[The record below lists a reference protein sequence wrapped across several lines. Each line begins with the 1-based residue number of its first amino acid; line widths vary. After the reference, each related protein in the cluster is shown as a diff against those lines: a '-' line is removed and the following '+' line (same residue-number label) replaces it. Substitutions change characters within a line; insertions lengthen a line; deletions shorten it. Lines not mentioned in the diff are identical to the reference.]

1 VETRRYQFAAR
12 TGTDSVA
19 DGRPACYT
27 GRVPNAR
34 WRGQLSHF
42 SSGMGTALTEPPSN
56 RPPRVLRL
64 AAVGDFLLTDGQGGA
79 AFRPERLDGV
89 RPLLEACDLVLGNLE
104 CTLPGD
110 EGVVATEPRVIAT
123 PESIRAAVG
132 STFRVVTLANN
143 HAFDCFASGFRRVK
157 AVLDDLGV
165 AHVGAGETL
174 AEAEAPAV
182 LDVRGVRV
190 AFLGAVDERTGRTP
204 VATADGPGV
213 APFDVSRLADRIGD
227 ARAEAAHVVVCVH
240 WGEERFRIPSPA
252 QIERGRRL
260 VEAGASLV
268 IGHHPHVVQGM
279 ETYLGRS
286 IAYSLGNFIANE
298 VPFTGGDRVTWT
310 RAGRTGAILTADL
323 SADGGVTGATLT
335 PTYDSGSRIEID
347 RTGFGDRHIARAK
360 RALARGVTL
369 GRYRREYFLVKTVR
383 PALAY
388 LRWSRLRRL
397 RLRHI
402 RKALAGLFH
411 AAKAE

>member
-1 VETRRYQFAAR
+1 
-12 TGTDSVA
+12 
-19 DGRPACYT
+19 
-27 GRVPNAR
+27 
-34 WRGQLSHF
+34 
-42 SSGMGTALTEPPSN
+42 M
-56 RPPRVLRL
+56 LRL

-79 AFRPERLDGV
+79 ALGPERLDGV
-89 RPLLEACDLVLGNLE
+89 RPFLDACDLVLGNLE

-110 EGVVATEPRVIAT
+110 EGAVPTEPRVIAT
-123 PESIRAAVG
+123 PESIRAALG
-132 STFRVVTLANN
+132 RTFHVVTLANN

-165 AHVGAGETL
+165 AHFGAGETL

-182 LDVRGVRV
+182 LDVRGTRV
-190 AFLGAVDERTGRTP
+190 AFLGAVDERSGPTP
-204 VATADGPGV
+204 FATADGAGV
-213 APFDVSRLADRIGD
+213 APFDVARLAERIAA
-227 ARAEAAHVVVCVH
+227 ARADADHVVVSVH
-240 WGEERFRIPSPA
+240 WGEERFLIPSPA
-252 QIERGRRL
+252 QVDAARRL

-268 IGHHPHVVQGM
+268 VGHHPHVVQGL
-279 ETYLGRS
+279 ETCDGRP

-310 RAGRTGAILTADL
+310 RTGRTGAILTADL
-323 SADGGVTGATLT
+323 SAGGVAGAALV
-335 PTYDSGSRIEID
+335 PTYDSGSRIEIE
-347 RTGFGDRHIARAK
+347 RSGFGDRRIARAS

-383 PALAY
+383 PALDY

-411 AAKAE
+411 AGKAE